1 MSNVIDFTKARRLD
15 FSGYEVPEHTQGAIE
30 RYILDR
36 LAPGGFLTAVL
47 ANDLFGAVGRAD
59 AMNTHAL
66 KDIVGWIYMR
76 APRDCWGSYEIVR
89 KYLETPRVK

>member
-1 MSNVIDFTKARRLD
+1 MTNVIDFTKLRRLD
-15 FSGYEVPEHTQGAIE
+15 FEGYNIPEHTQGALE

-47 ANDLFGAVGRAD
+47 ANDLFGATGRAD
-59 AMNTHAL
+59 YMNANTL
-66 KDIVGWIYMR
+66 KDICGWIYMR
-76 APRDCWGSYEIVR
+76 APRDCWGSYEIVT